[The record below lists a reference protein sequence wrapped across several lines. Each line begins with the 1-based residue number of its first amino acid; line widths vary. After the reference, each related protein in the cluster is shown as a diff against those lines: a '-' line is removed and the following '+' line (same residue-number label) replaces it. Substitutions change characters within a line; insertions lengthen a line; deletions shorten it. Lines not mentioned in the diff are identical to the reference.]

1 MEAFTY
7 INGELCC
14 EEVPLSKIGESADTP
29 FYVYSKAKLLDSF
42 ESFDKAFGD
51 VPHKICFSTKA
62 NGNLAVLHTLVSAGA
77 GLDIVSGGELYR
89 GLKAGADPKKVV
101 YSGVGKR
108 RSEIEYAL
116 KTGIMMFNVESQAE
130 LDVIDEVA
138 GRLNTKAPIA
148 LRVNPDVD
156 PKTHPY
162 ISTGLKT
169 AKFGIPMD
177 EAVDEYKRA
186 MGLKNIE
193 VVGVDCHIGSQLTTI
208 EPFVEAIRRLRPL
221 IEELKSIGAPIKYL
235 DLGGGLGIRY
245 NEENPPSMEEY
256 AKAVIDNTKD
266 LGLELVFEPG
276 RSIAGNAGALVT
288 RALYNKTNEDKKFT
302 IVDAAMNDL
311 IRPMLYKSYHNIVP
325 VKEPTSSEKAVVDLV
340 GPICETGD
348 CFGGERELPLID
360 RGELV
365 AILSAGAYGYTM
377 ASNYNA
383 RPRPA
388 EVMVSGGRYE
398 IVRKRETYE
407 DLLRGESISKF

>member
-14 EEVPLSKIGESADTP
+14 EEVPLSKIAESADTP

-42 ESFDKAFGD
+42 ESFNNAFGE
-51 VPHKICFSTKA
+51 VPHKVCFSTKA

-186 MGLKNIE
+186 MGLKHIE

-276 RSIAGNAGALVT
+276 RSIAGNAGALIT

-325 VKEPTSSEKAVVDLV
+325 VTEPTSSERAVVDLV

>member
-1 MEAFTY
+1 MEAFNY

-14 EEVPLSKIGESADTP
+14 EEVPLTKIAESADTP

-42 ESFDKAFGD
+42 TSFDKAFGE

-62 NGNLAVLHTLVSAGA
+62 NGNLAVLHTLVTAGA

-108 RSEIEYAL
+108 RSEIEYAI
-116 KTGIMMFNVESQAE
+116 KTGILMFNVESPAE

-169 AKFGIPMD
+169 AKFGIPTD
-177 EAVDEYKRA
+177 EAIEEYKRA
-186 MGLKNIE
+186 LTLKHIE
-193 VVGVDCHIGSQLTTI
+193 VVGVDCHIGSQLTSI
-208 EPFVEAIRRLRPL
+208 APFVEAIRKLRPL
-221 IEELKSIGAPIKYL
+221 IEELQSIGAPIKYL

-245 NEENPPSMEEY
+245 KEENPPSMEEY
-256 AKAVIDNTKD
+256 AKAVIENTKG

-276 RSIAGNAGALVT
+276 RSICGNAGALIT
-288 RALYNKTNEDKKFT
+288 RTLYNKTNRGKEFT

-311 IRPMLYKSYHNIVP
+311 IRPALYESYHEIVP
-325 VKEPTSSEKAVVDLV
+325 VKEPTSSEHHTVDLV
-340 GPICETGD
+340 GPVCETGD
-348 CFGGERELPLID
+348 CFGGDRDLPKID

-388 EVMVSGGRYE
+388 EVMVSGNRFE

>member
-1 MEAFTY
+1 MDAFTY

-14 EEVPLSKIGESADTP
+14 EDVPLSKIAESADTP

-42 ESFDKAFGD
+42 GSFDKAFGE

-89 GLKAGADPKKVV
+89 GLKAGADPKKIV

-116 KTGIMMFNVESQAE
+116 KTGILMFNVESQAE

-177 EAVDEYKRA
+177 EAADEYRRA
-186 MGLKNIE
+186 MELKHIT
-193 VVGVDCHIGSQLTTI
+193 VVGVDCHIGSQLTSI

-221 IEELKSIGAPIKYL
+221 IEELRSFGAPIKYL

-245 NEENPPSMEEY
+245 DEENPPSMEEY
-256 AKAVIDNTKD
+256 ARAVIDNTKD
-266 LGLELVFEPG
+266 LDLELVFEPG
-276 RSIAGNAGALVT
+276 RSIAGNAGALIT
-288 RALYNKTNEDKKFT
+288 RALYNKTNEGKQFS

-311 IRPMLYKSYHNIVP
+311 IRPMLYDAYHNIVP
-325 VKEPTSSEKAVVDLV
+325 VTEPTTSEKVTVDLV

-348 CFGGERELPLID
+348 CFGGERELPPIE
-360 RGELV
+360 RGDLV

-388 EVMVSGGRYE
+388 EVMVSGSRFE
-398 IVRKRETYE
+398 IVRKRETYD